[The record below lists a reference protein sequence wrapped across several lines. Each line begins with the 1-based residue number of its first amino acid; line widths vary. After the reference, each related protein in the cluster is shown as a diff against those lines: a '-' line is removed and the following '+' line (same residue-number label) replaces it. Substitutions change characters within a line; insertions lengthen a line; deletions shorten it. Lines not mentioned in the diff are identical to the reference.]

1 MRALWQNRI
10 RSPLLLALLLVIGC
24 RKQYQVTFDEKH
36 LSISNGRLLY
46 EGTPLDGEVTREFGG
61 VNARQVTT
69 YRNGLEHGP
78 QRTWAENGML
88 VEERLFSE
96 GKKTGVH
103 RGYFPDGTNRFYAE
117 FKDDRYV
124 NEFWSWHTNGKVA
137 EFKRYDREGRALVY
151 KHWRE
156 SGQIYRNEVYAEN
169 LEQGMPGVKLCNS
182 VKETTGKR

>member
-1 MRALWQNRI
+1 MRAPWQNRI

-78 QRTWAENGML
+78 
-88 VEERLFSE
+88 
-96 GKKTGVH
+96 
-103 RGYFPDGTNRFYAE
+103 
-117 FKDDRYV
+117 
-124 NEFWSWHTNGKVA
+124 
-137 EFKRYDREGRALVY
+137 
-151 KHWRE
+151 
-156 SGQIYRNEVYAEN
+156 
-169 LEQGMPGVKLCNS
+169 
-182 VKETTGKR
+182 